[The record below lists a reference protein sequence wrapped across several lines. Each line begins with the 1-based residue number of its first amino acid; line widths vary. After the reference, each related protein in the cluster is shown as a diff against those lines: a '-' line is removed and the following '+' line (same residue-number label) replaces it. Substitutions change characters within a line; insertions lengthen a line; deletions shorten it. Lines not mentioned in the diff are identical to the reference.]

1 MTSAELARALQ
12 GYAFH
17 FTDEKQLQAGIAQAL
32 ADLKVEFLAE
42 VSLTPGDRLDFLLPA
57 DGIGIEVK
65 TNDSKGGAALSSVT
79 RQLWRYAKL
88 DAVKE
93 LVLVTTRSKH
103 RDLPPDILGK
113 PVHVVYISGII

>member
-1 MTSAELARALQ
+1 MTSGELAKALAGFQ
-12 GYAFH
+12 FRY
-17 FTDEKQLQAGIAQAL
+17 TDEKQLQAGIAQAL

-42 VSLTPGDRLDFLLPA
+42 VALTPGERLDFLVA
-57 DGIGIEVK
+57 DGIAVEVK

-93 LVLVTTRSKH
+93 IVLVTTRSKH
-103 RDLPPDILGK
+103 RDLPSDILGK
-113 PVHVVYISGII
+113 PVHVVYLSGII

>member
-1 MTSAELARALQ
+1 MTSGELAVALQ
-12 GYAFH
+12 GYAFR
-17 FTDEKQLQAGIAQAL
+17 FSDEKQLQAGIAQAL
-32 ADLKVEFLAE
+32 AELEVEFLAE
-42 VSLTPGDRLDFLLPA
+42 VVLTPGDRLDFLVVP
-57 DGIGIEVK
+57 GIAIEVK

-93 LVLVTTRSKH
+93 IVLVTTRSKH

>member
-1 MTSAELARALQ
+1 MNSEELAKALQ
-12 GYAFH
+12 GYAFR
-17 FTDEKQLQAGIAQAL
+17 FSDEKQLQAGIAQAL
-32 ADLKVEFLAE
+32 AELKVEFLAE
-42 VSLTPGDRLDFLLPA
+42 VVLTPGDRLDFLVEG
-57 DGIGIEVK
+57 GIAIEVK

-113 PVHVVYISGII
+113 PVHVVYLSGIL